1 MAQPY
6 APEAARGEKSVGE
19 LFSELWGLITA
30 YVRQEALDPVKGVG
44 RFVAFGAAGALLI
57 GTGSV
62 LLAVGALRLL
72 QTETDTSF
80 TGNLSWVPYAIVFVA
95 LIGAGVLAVAAIGRG
110 KEKR

>member
-1 MAQPY
+1 M
-6 APEAARGEKSVGE
+6 
-19 LFSELWGLITA
+19 
-30 YVRQEALDPVKGVG
+30 
-44 RFVAFGAAGALLI
+44 
-57 GTGSV
+57 